1 MDKKDFFEKLAM
13 FFTPEEIENLDKV
26 ACESARDVYADSPE
40 LDAESDL
47 DNIGRWHVC
56 ECLTWWTWEEIEQ
69 ITGTNI
75 DDDRRRRFEHQLEIE
90 W

>member
-1 MDKKDFFEKLAM
+1 MDRKEFFEKLQE
-13 FFTPEEIENLDKV
+13 FFTMPEIESLDCY

-40 LDAESDL
+40 FDVESDV

-75 DDDRRRRFEHQLEIE
+75 DDDRRRRFEEQLQIE